1 MVTHLETIK
10 SLIPHRDPF
19 LLVDKIVAHDPDKGQ
34 IITEKTFPLSLDV
47 FKGHY
52 PENPIV
58 PGVLLC
64 EAIFQSGALLMAL
77 EASKATTDSETKR
90 VPVLTRIGGAK
101 FKRFAGPG
109 DTVSITVTL
118 KETISSVAIFIGK
131 LRIDNKLAVQVEF
144 SCAMVEKD

>member
-1 MVTHLETIK
+1 MNDLETIK

-19 LLVDKIVAHDPDKGQ
+19 LLVDKIIEHDQDKGQ
-34 IITEKTFPLSLDV
+34 IITEKTFPLDLDV

-52 PENPIV
+52 PDNPIV

-77 EASKATTDSETKR
+77 GASQTATDSESKR

-118 KETISSVAIFIGK
+118 KETISSVAFFIGK
-131 LRIDNKLAVQVEF
+131 LRIHNKLAVQVEF
-144 SCAMVEKD
+144 SCAMVAKE